1 MTARTDSQKVIL
13 RFLDGKLLKG
23 FVKDFTLAD
32 DFVFIEDE
40 SSDTQ
45 KVRLKEIKA
54 IFFVKKFEG
63 DKNHREKKSF
73 AGTKSAGRRI
83 FLRFKDGESLTGCV
97 EGETPWKTGFFLESM
112 KENGFFLIP
121 VDEES
126 NNIKIFVVT
135 SAIRDVTMIGG

>member
-13 RFLDGKLLKG
+13 RFLDGTLRKG
-23 FVKDFTLAD
+23 YIKDFIVAD
-32 DFVFIEDE
+32 DFAFIEDE

-45 KVRLKEIKA
+45 KVRLKELKA
-54 IFFVKKFEG
+54 VFYVQKFEG

-73 AGTKSAGRRI
+73 SGARPSGRRV
-83 FLRFKDGESLTGCV
+83 FLRFKDGEALTGCL
-97 EGETPWKTGFFLESM
+97 EGDTPWKTGFFLESM

>member
-1 MTARTDSQKVIL
+1 MTDSRKAIL
-13 RFLDGKLLKG
+13 RFLDGTLRKG
-23 FVKDFTLAD
+23 YITDFTVAD

-45 KVRLKEIKA
+45 KVRLKELKA

-73 AGTKSAGRRI
+73 AGTKSACRKV
-83 FLRFKDGESLTGCV
+83 FLRFKDGEALTGCL
-97 EGETPWKTGFFLESM
+97 EGETPWKTGFFLEPM

-121 VDEES
+121 VDEKS

-135 SAIRDVTMIGG
+135 SAIRDVTIIGG